1 MPAGVTVGG
10 LREVGIIRK
19 EKILTPPSVVK
30 EVGNR
35 VVIKHLVG
43 FTARCV
49 LLAFLYSSAFGWS
62 VNTVQFNNVQPF
74 VRVPRSAK

>member
-1 MPAGVTVGG
+1 MPAGVTAGC
-10 LREVGIIRK
+10 LREVGFIRK
-19 EKILTPPSVVK
+19 EKILTPPSVER

-49 LLAFLYSSAFGWS
+49 LLALAFGWS

-74 VRVPRSAK
+74 VHVP

>member
-1 MPAGVTVGG
+1 MPAGVTAGR

-19 EKILTPPSVVK
+19 EKILTPPSVER

-43 FTARCV
+43 FTVCCV
-49 LLAFLYSSAFGWS
+49 LLDLTFGWS

-74 VRVPRSAK
+74 VHVP